1 MSNVIEYK
9 CPNCG
14 GSLKFDSST
23 QKVVC
28 PQCKTEFD
36 AEAIDSFKEDLENA
50 KGDELNWKTVTSEF
64 SSEEASSMNVYHC
77 DSCGAEIVGD
87 ENVSATTCPFC
98 ESPVILKGRLCGAL
112 KPDLIIPFK
121 YDKASTKE
129 IMSRYL
135 KSKFFLP
142 KIFRSENKIENVKG
156 IYEPFWI
163 YNADVVGKVFFN
175 AERSR
180 SYVSGDYQI
189 TEVSHYRIMIDGKA
203 GFDNI
208 PVDASQSMPD
218 ELMESIEPFDYEGM
232 KEFTPV
238 YLAGYLSDKYDVS
251 KDDCAIRANQRFRE
265 GTADKFRETINTYT
279 SVRVDS
285 TSLNLENA
293 EARYALFPVWILNSK
308 WKDKKFTFSMNAQT
322 GKIVG
327 NLPCSAGKY
336 ATFFALFY
344 VLTAAVIG
352 LLMYLF
358 AVSDGAVVTNWTLI
372 IFASFFFGWIPG
384 LIFCEYHRRALKPV
398 KLQKGAKTYYR
409 QGSMDVYKRKDA
421 YLYTTR
427 TRVKISNSSD
437 RNGRK

>member
-14 GSLKFDSST
+14 GPLRFDSSS

-28 PQCKTEFD
+28 PQCQTEFD
-36 AEAIDSFKEDLENA
+36 AEAIDSFKEELENA

-98 ESPVILKGRLCGAL
+98 ESPVILKGRLSGAL

-129 IMSRYL
+129 TMNRFL
-135 KSKFFLP
+135 KTKLFLP
-142 KIFRSENKIENVKG
+142 KIFTSENEIENVKG

-163 YNADVVGKVFFN
+163 YDADVVGKVFFR

-180 SYVSGDYQI
+180 CYIAGDYEI

-203 GFDNI
+203 GFDHI
-208 PVDASQSMPD
+208 PVDASKSMPD

-232 KEFTPV
+232 KEFSPV

-251 KDDCAIRANQRFRE
+251 KDDCAIRASQRLRE
-265 GTADKFRETINTYT
+265 GVVDKFRETINTY
-279 SVRVDS
+279 SCVRLDS
-285 TSLNLENA
+285 TSLNLENPCA
-293 EARYALFPVWILNSK
+293 HYALLPVWILNSK

-336 ATFFALFY
+336 AAFFALFY
-344 VLTAAVIG
+344 VLTAFFIG
-352 LLMYLF
+352 LLMYVF
-358 AVSDGAVVTNWTLI
+358 ASSGGEVDNWMLI
-372 IFASFFFGWIPG
+372 ILVSLFLGWIPG
-384 LIFCEYHRRALKPV
+384 IVFCEHHRRALKPV
-398 KLQKGAKTYYR
+398 KLQKGAKNYYR
-409 QGSMDVYKRKDA
+409 QGSMDIYKRRDA

-427 TRVKISNSSD
+427 TRVRISSPSSN
-437 RNGRK
+437 RNGRR